1 MSEDSANVSFLPGSS
16 FDLDFLADLYTQTF
30 ADYFYP
36 CLVTPAELAEIV
48 RIEQLDLDR
57 CPVMLVE
64 EKPVGFATLGIR
76 GSESYCR
83 GFGVIVPYRGKGLG
97 HVLCEEMIR
106 LARDAGARRMVLGV
120 IKENIPALQTYRR
133 AGFQCLREMVT
144 LEWRADAGDAG
155 RQGRKSTP
163 DQVVEARP
171 EDLLRQFEDLH
182 TVRPVWDRDLPSLR
196 ERDDLRGLAVISND
210 VSEAHVLF
218 REHGERAE
226 IVDLGARAGGG
237 SLQLAGSLLAKL
249 QEAHPQLVCYNEP
262 SDSPVLGALLA
273 SGFRETVCRL
283 QLERMF

>member
-36 CLVTPAELAEIV
+36 CLVTTEELADIV

-64 EKPVGFATLGIR
+64 EKAVGFATLGIR

-106 LARDAGARRMVLGV
+106 LARDAGARRMTLGV
-120 IKENIPALQTYRR
+120 IQKNTPAIQTYYR
-133 AGFQCLREMVT
+133 AGFQCLRELVS
-144 LEWRADAGDAG
+144 LEWQVDADDA
-155 RQGRKSTP
+155 RRRDRKSTA
-163 DQVVEARP
+163 DQVVEASP
-171 EDLLRQFEDLH
+171 EVLFRQFEDLH

-196 ERDDLRGLAVISND
+196 ERDDLRGLAVISGG

-237 SLQLAGSLLAKL
+237 SSQHVGSLLSKL
-249 QEAHPQLVCYNEP
+249 QEAHPQLVCHNEP

-273 SGFRETVCRL
+273 SGFRETVRRL
-283 QLERMF
+283 QLGRTF